1 MKRFT
6 AAILV
11 VLLICSA
18 LNLTVLASGTSQ
30 TRLSVSSAKA
40 EPGDN
45 ITVNVSLHNNP
56 GIISACINVSFDSGL
71 TLIGAKNGNVFPSSI
86 TFMQPKQLSS
96 GNPITGNCNFA
107 WSGTDIKDK
116 DIKDGIMLIM
126 TFTVSS
132 KAKNGDSYGITVTT
146 RKGDFVDK
154 KLSIVEIGAV
164 ESQVTVLS
172 ENAEID
178 SDEISEKSFRSIVDW
193 LKRLIAMIKSLFSK
207 IGKI

>member
-1 MKRFT
+1 MKKTVSIFLSLL
-6 AAILV
+6 LV
-11 VLLICSA
+11 VLSVPISVVANSA
-18 LNLTVLASGTSQ
+18 DAATITFEDVQ
-30 TRLSVSSAKA
+30 TAPGGEFEVDLELS
-40 EPGDN
+40 
-45 ITVNVSLHNNP
+45 NNP
-56 GIISACINVSFDSGL
+56 GLVSASITLSFDEGL
-71 TLIGAKNGNVFPSSI
+71 TLIGATNGNALPASI
-86 TFMQPKQLSS
+86 QFIKPKALSN
-96 GNPITGNCNFA
+96 GGEITGSCNFA